1 MKFGNSNSTYSINVP
16 NTNNMQE
23 NIHAAIAVGPSAL
36 GVFAVTVL
44 NMLTK
49 ARNKVTRRINLPGIA
64 LTGIKK
70 DIQLTT
76 TNSPLGR

>member
-1 MKFGNSNSTYSINVP
+1 MKFWNSNFAYSIKAP
-16 NTNNMQE
+16 NTNKMHE

-44 NMLTK
+44 KMFTK
-49 ARNKVTRRINLPGIA
+49 TRDEVTRRIILPGIA
-64 LTGIKK
+64 LTGIKNE
-70 DIQLTT
+70 IQLTT

>member
-1 MKFGNSNSTYSINVP
+1 MKFGNSNFTYSIKAP
-16 NTNNMQE
+16 NTNKMHE

-44 NMLTK
+44 EMLTK
-49 ARNKVTRRINLPGIA
+49 ARNKVTRRIILPGVA
-64 LTGIKK
+64 LTGIKNE
-70 DIQLTT
+70 IQLTT

>member
-1 MKFGNSNSTYSINVP
+1 MKYGNSNFTYSIKDP
-16 NTNNMQE
+16 STNNMQA

-44 NMLTK
+44 KMLTK
-49 ARNKVTRRINLPGIA
+49 TRNAVTRRIILPGIT
-64 LTGIKK
+64 LTGIKNE
-70 DIQLTT
+70 IQLTT